1 MAASRLRPKV
11 LLVDDRADNLVA
23 MQAVLTP
30 LDCAVATAGSGEEAL
45 KALLQDD
52 YAVIL
57 LDVQMPGMDGFE
69 TARLIKARERTRSIP
84 IIFVTAISTEPPNIH
99 RGYAA
104 GAVDYLFKPYDPE
117 VLRAKVGVFL
127 ALHEAS
133 RALADSERM
142 WHSMFEDAPIGMA
155 RLDTRGRIVD
165 ANRALGALLARDAPG
180 LHGLELDRLVSE
192 DVRGDDGERRE
203 ALAAGALT
211 GYSAELTLVGAD
223 DERIPC
229 ACSFSAVRRERAAEP
244 LLIVQVSDLRDRHRV
259 EAERAALVRARAKRA
274 QAEQLTQR
282 LAAVQRITDAALGSL
297 AFDELIN
304 ELLVR
309 MSEVLRVDRAA
320 ILLHEGDGTATV
332 HQIADGVPTASLARK
347 WTLPD
352 HGFAA
357 EVLSAGGPVTSEGRT
372 RGHPL
377 GDAVTSLLGVPLQ
390 VDGRAIGALHV
401 GSLFPRR
408 FSLDDATILAL
419 ASERAALAIQR
430 MRLFEREHL
439 IARDLQRS
447 LLPEALPVL
456 PGLKTAARYLPGGA
470 GTEVGGDWYD
480 AVALPSGRLLVVDGD
495 VAGRGIPAASTMGQ
509 LRSAV
514 RSYALLESDPAA
526 LLARLNQFQF
536 SMAWDDMATVLLAVI
551 DPSAATIEYASA
563 GHPPPLVVEPGGNA
577 IYLLGGRGAPL
588 GALERVPYE
597 TATAPLEP
605 GSALVFY
612 TDGLIEQRGE
622 HPDKGLGRLRDAAL
636 DGPEELG
643 ALCDHVIDTVLP
655 SYDTDDDVTL
665 LVLRTL
671 PERAARVELEVVG
684 DEPSLRAFRGML
696 RRWLAAGG
704 AERDVVHDVTMAAN
718 EALQNAI
725 EHGHALTRRTVDV
738 ILDRSDGAVVVTVI
752 DHGRWRDPRSSS
764 RGRGLPL
771 MRALMDSVEV
781 DPGAHGT
788 TVTLRRGRRD
798 QPGITN
804 GTKRTGSSSERTIPD
819 AVALDRTSR
828 SSPEPE
834 PATGATS
841 LPPAT
846 S

>member
-1 MAASRLRPKV
+1 MGAPRLRPKV
-11 LLVDDRADNLVA
+11 LLVDDRSDNLVA
-23 MQAVLTP
+23 MQAVLAP
-30 LDCAVATAGSGEEAL
+30 LDCQVATAASGDDAL

-52 YAVIL
+52 FAVIL

-69 TARLIKARERTRSIP
+69 TARLIKARERTRDVP
-84 IIFVTAISTEPPNIH
+84 IIFVTAISTEPPHIH

-127 ALHEAS
+127 ALHEVTRELS
-133 RALADSERM
+133 DSERL
-142 WHSMFEDAPIGMA
+142 WRSMFENAPIGMA
-155 RLDTRGRIVD
+155 RLDARGRIVD
-165 ANRALGALLARDAPG
+165 ANRALGALLGREASDLRG
-180 LHGLELDRLVSE
+180 LDLDRLVAD
-192 DVRGDDGERRE
+192 DVRGDDAERRE
-203 ALAAGALT
+203 ALASGTLT
-211 GYSAELTLVGAD
+211 GYATELTLLGAA

-229 ACSFSAVRRERAAEP
+229 ACSFSAVLRERSAEP
-244 LLIVQVSDLRDRHRV
+244 ALLVQVSDLRDRQRA

-297 AFDELIN
+297 AFDELIG

-309 MSEVLRVDRAA
+309 MSEVLKVDRAA
-320 ILLHEGDGTATV
+320 IVLHAEDGTAIV
-332 HQIADGVPTASLARK
+332 HQMADGVPSAAHSRTWR
-347 WTLPD
+347 LPER
-352 HGFAA
+352 GFAA
-357 EVLSAGGPVTSEGRT
+357 DVLDAGGPVTAEGRT

-377 GDAVTSLLGVPLQ
+377 GEAVTSLLGVPLQ
-390 VDGRAIGALHV
+390 VDGQPIGALHV

-419 ASERAALAIQR
+419 AAERAALAIQR
-430 MRLFEREHL
+430 MRLFEREHS

-447 LLPEALPVL
+447 LLPEALPAL
-456 PGLKTAARYLPGGA
+456 PGLQTAASYLPGGA

-480 AVALPSGRLLVVDGD
+480 AVALPSGKLLIVVGD

-526 LLARLNQFQF
+526 LLARLNHFQF

-551 DPSAATIEYASA
+551 DPAAAKVQYASA
-563 GHPPPLVVEPGGNA
+563 GHPPPLVVAPGGVA
-577 IYLLGGRGAPL
+577 SYLVGGRGAPL
-588 GALERVPYE
+588 GALERAPYT
-597 TATAPLEP
+597 TATAELEP
-605 GSALVFY
+605 GSTLLVY

-622 HPDKGLGRLRDAAL
+622 HPDEGLARLRDAAL
-636 DGPEELG
+636 AAPEDVG
-643 ALCDHVIDTVLP
+643 ALCAHVVDTVLP

-671 PERAARVELEVVG
+671 SDRAPRVELEVVG
-684 DEPSLRAFRGML
+684 DEPSLRAFRGTL

-704 AERDVVHDVTMAAN
+704 ADRDLVHDVTMAAN

-725 EHGHALTRRTVDV
+725 EHGHALTRRSVDV
-738 ILDRSDGAVVVTVI
+738 ILERSDGEVAVVVS
-752 DHGRWRDPRSSS
+752 DHGRWREPRETV

-771 MRALMDSVEV
+771 MRALMDSV
-781 DPGAHGT
+781 DIAAGPDGT
-788 TVTLRRGRRD
+788 TVTLRRAARD
-798 QPGITN
+798 QPGRTN
-804 GTKRTGSSSERTIPD
+804 GTKRTGSSSSRTIPD
-819 AVALDRTSR
+819 GVDRERTSR
-828 SSPEPE
+828 SPAA

-841 LPPAT
+841 LPP
-846 S
+846 SES